1 MLKLAG
7 EHKPTLLTLAA
18 LITFPEWTKETHHG
32 SNGNFYIGR
41 FLFDVPKRPGRW
53 NRLYIYVYTC
63 IQCLLSLHESSQTTN
78 QLDNFS
84 NLTTIVF
91 KKYRQI
97 GSMPAKERERDMGVG
112 KCP

>member
-1 MLKLAG
+1 MGLMG
-7 EHKPTLLTLAA
+7 IFTLGDFCLM
-18 LITFPEWTKETHHG
+18 FPKG
-32 SNGNFYIGR
+32 QGDGIDYI
-41 FLFDVPKRPGRW
+41 
-53 NRLYIYVYTC
+53 YIYVYTC